1 MKMSKEIM
9 DKFRNA
15 LGDQDVLC
23 PWAIGVEVLAGIVED
38 EEQPKVF
45 TTNKNFLDECIK
57 KFNEQLEEGNTVTAA
72 DIFES
77 LGFERESAPDV
88 EFKPSKK
95 ANKPKKS
102 VKPVYKI
109 YEDLAYI
116 SAMEA
121 TRCHMLID
129 KLKATIDFLDAQ
141 QQYYEAMSVIER
153 DNEMFGFDLSI

>member
-1 MKMSKEIM
+1 MKMSKEVT

-23 PWAIGVEVLAGIVED
+23 PWAIGMEVLAGIAED
-38 EEQPKVF
+38 EEQPITF
-45 TTNKNFLDECIK
+45 ATNKNFLDECVK

-77 LGFERESAPDV
+77 LGFERESAPD
-88 EFKPSKK
+88 FKFKSYKKAIKPS
-95 ANKPKKS
+95 
-102 VKPVYKI
+102 YKN

-116 SAMEA
+116 SAMET

-129 KLKATIDFLDAQ
+129 KLKATIKLLDAQ
-141 QQYYEAMSVIER
+141 QQYYEAMSIIER
-153 DNEMFGFDLSI
+153 DNETFGFDLSI

>member
-1 MKMSKEIM
+1 MKMSKEVM

-23 PWAIGVEVLAGIVED
+23 PWAIGVEVLAGIAED
-38 EEQPKVF
+38 EEQPITF
-45 TTNKNFLDECIK
+45 TTNKNFLDECVK

-77 LGFERESAPDV
+77 LGFERESAPD
-88 EFKPSKK
+88 FKFKSYKK
-95 ANKPKKS
+95 AIKPI
-102 VKPVYKI
+102 YKT

-116 SAMEA
+116 SAMET

-129 KLKATIDFLDAQ
+129 KLKATIDLLDAQ
-141 QQYYEAMSVIER
+141 QQYYEAMSIIER
-153 DNEMFGFDLSI
+153 DNETFGFDLSI